1 MLKSILSVFG
11 GACGMILKVLLAIGL
26 VILIVYCLITLFT
39 DRFLPG
45 GLIRSA
51 CIIGSVILFRWL
63 IRPSRD

>member
-1 MLKSILSVFG
+1 
-11 GACGMILKVLLAIGL
+11 MILKVLLAIGL

-63 IRPSRD
+63 IHPSRD